1 MVARGRALA
10 ISSASLSELESYAR
24 AIYPEECCGVLLGRA
39 GSVTS
44 IWPTPN
50 VHPGPRSRRFA
61 IDPRELLRVHKS
73 ARDAGID
80 VIGYYHSH
88 PDGPARPSKTDLAAA
103 VPAVSYLI
111 LAVTSDGVTERRCWR
126 LRGDAKGYVEEQI
139 V

>member
-1 MVARGRALA
+1 VSTLEITPEQSQRLDELA
-10 ISSASLSELESYAR
+10 SSS
-24 AIYPEECCGVLLGRA
+24 YPEECCGVLLGRA

-73 ARDAGID
+73 ARDAGIE

>member
-1 MVARGRALA
+1 VSTLEITPEQSQRLDELA
-10 ISSASLSELESYAR
+10 SSS
-24 AIYPEECCGVLLGRA
+24 YPEECCGVLLGRA

-73 ARDAGID
+73 ARDAGIE

-88 PDGPARPSKTDLAAA
+88 PDGTARPSKTDLAAA

>member
-1 MVARGRALA
+1 VSTLEIRPEDSQRLDELA
-10 ISSASLSELESYAR
+10 SSS
-24 AIYPEECCGVLLGRA
+24 YPEECCGVLLGRA

-44 IWPTPN
+44 IWPTLN

-61 IDPRELLRVHKS
+61 IDPRELLRVHRS
-73 ARDAGID
+73 ARDAGVD

-88 PDGPARPSKTDLAAA
+88 PDGAARPSKRDLAAA

>member
-1 MVARGRALA
+1 VSTLEITPEQSQRLDELA
-10 ISSASLSELESYAR
+10 SSS
-24 AIYPEECCGVLLGRA
+24 YPEECCGVLLGRA
-39 GSVTS
+39 GWVTS

-61 IDPRELLRVHKS
+61 IDPRELLKVHKV
-73 ARDAGID
+73 ARDEGVD

-88 PDGPARPSKTDLAAA
+88 PDGAARPSNADLAAA

-111 LAVTSDGVTERRCWR
+111 LAVTSDGVTGRRCWR
-126 LRGDAKGYVEEQI
+126 LCDDANGYVEEQI